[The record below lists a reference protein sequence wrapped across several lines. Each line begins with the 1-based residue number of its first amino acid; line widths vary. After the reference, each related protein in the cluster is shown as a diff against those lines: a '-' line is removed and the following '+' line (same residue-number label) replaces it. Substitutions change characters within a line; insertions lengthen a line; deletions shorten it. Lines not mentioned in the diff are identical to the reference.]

1 MAGIRAPEAGALR
14 DRGAAQHHMLYS
26 RAAPHGV
33 PSLRSL
39 GGFLLQYYSLPAAAV
54 SASGS
59 CPKLKKINSS
69 PSTFALC
76 ALHQISHCSVAG
88 SGKQPL
94 ICDDI

>member
-33 PSLRSL
+33 LSLRSL
-39 GGFLLQYYSLPAAAV
+39 GGFLLHYYSLPAAAV

-59 CPKLKKINSS
+59 CPKLKKINNFFSLH
-69 PSTFALC
+69 LC
-76 ALHQISHCSVAG
+76 PLRAASNILLLG
-88 SGKQPL
+88 SWLRKATTNL
-94 ICDDI
+94 